1 MNTDI
6 HPSVQLERLLSKNYF
21 LQQSAKDGFRAYL
34 QSYASYSL
42 KKVFDINALDLAKV
56 GKAFGFSVPPRVN
69 VNVGT
74 GTSKQTKKRRRA
86 EGEDEG
92 EDIPHMEEMVLGEGA
107 EGDDVEAVDGEE
119 ASEEVGKGSRQSHK
133 KQKRVQTLG
142 QRKVGKE
149 VYKKG
154 QERKRMEKSSQW
166 SR

>member
-1 MNTDI
+1 
-6 HPSVQLERLLSKNYF
+6 LSKNYF
-21 LQQSAKDGFRAYL
+21 LQQSAKDGFRSYL

-69 VNVGT
+69 INVGT
-74 GTSKQTKKRRRA
+74 GTSSKTKKRRRA
-86 EGEDEG
+86 EDEEDE
-92 EDIPHMEEMVLGEGA
+92 EDVPHMEEMEVGEGA
-107 EGDDVEAVDGEE
+107 DSDDAEAVADNQETAE
-119 ASEEVGKGSRQSHK
+119 DVKKGPRQSQK
-133 KQKRVQTLG
+133 KQRRIETLG

-154 QERKRMEKSSQW
+154 KERKKMEKSAQW

>member
-1 MNTDI
+1 M
-6 HPSVQLERLLSKNYF
+6 SKNYF
-21 LQQSAKDGFRAYL
+21 LQQSAKDGFRSYL

-56 GKAFGFSVPPRVN
+56 GKAFGFTVPPRVN

-74 GTSKQTKKRRRA
+74 GTSNQTKKRRRA
-86 EGEDEG
+86 EGQNDEG
-92 EDIPHMEEMVLGEGA
+92 VTYMEEVEVGEGA
-107 EGDDVEAVDGEE
+107 DGDDAEGVVEKKVTTD
-119 ASEEVGKGSRQSHK
+119 VITQGSRQSHK
-133 KQKRVQTLG
+133 KQKRVETLG

-154 QERKRMEKSSQW
+154 KERKRMEKSAQW